1 MAGILHYLKERG
13 LVHDVSHRDDLSR
26 LLDTQSV
33 TFYCGFD
40 PTADSLH
47 VGSMLPLL
55 VMRRLQKAGH
65 KPLVILG
72 SGTGMIGDP
81 SGKSAERKLL
91 TDEEIDINV
100 KGLEKQVSL
109 FLDASG
115 PQGFKI
121 LKNDSWLRSLT
132 CIDFLRDVG
141 KHFSV
146 NAMMQKDSV
155 KSRLTD
161 REQGISYTEFS
172 YALLQAYDFYH
183 LYKQYGCRLQVGGSD
198 QWGNITAGI
207 DFIRRKEQSGT
218 SPVFGLTF
226 PLLTTSSGTKFGKT
240 EQGNVWLDP
249 VRTSAYRFYQFWL
262 NTEDADVVRYLE
274 LFTDEPA
281 KELAALK
288 QELQAHPE
296 KRGAQRRLAENLTL
310 LVHGKS
316 ELRAAVKSSEV
327 LFGGSLLD
335 VSLATLK
342 DIFSDVPSTS
352 VARSQVGSGMALID
366 LLMHCE
372 AAKSKGESKRL
383 IEGGGVYVN
392 NERASEA
399 TAVIT
404 PEQFIAG
411 SLLILRLGKKRY
423 HLVALD

>member
-1 MAGILHYLKERG
+1 MGDILNYLKDRG
-13 LVHDVSHRDDLSR
+13 LVHDVSHFDDLAKTLNS
-26 LLDTQSV
+26 QSV

-55 VMRRLQKAGH
+55 VMRRFQNAGH

-91 TDEEIDINV
+91 TDEEIDHNV
-100 KGLEKQVSL
+100 QGLQKQVSL
-109 FLDASG
+109 FLDATG
-115 PQGFKI
+115 NNGFSI
-121 LKNDSWLRSLT
+121 HKNDTWLRAMT

-146 NAMMQKDSV
+146 NAMMVKDSV

-172 YALLQAYDFYH
+172 YMLLQAYDFYY
-183 LYKQYGCRLQVGGSD
+183 LYKHHGCLLQVGGSD

-226 PLLTTSSGTKFGKT
+226 PLLTTSSGNKFGKT

-249 VRTSAYRFYQFWL
+249 QRTSPYRFYQFWL
-262 NTEDADVVRYLE
+262 STKDADVIRYLK
-274 LFTDEPA
+274 LFTDEPDESIIA
-281 KELAALK
+281 LEGELK
-288 QELQAHPE
+288 SSPE
-296 KRGAQRRLAENLTL
+296 KRGAQRRLAETLTEI
-310 LVHGKS
+310 VHGTEGVRS
-316 ELRAAVKSSEV
+316 AVQASEV
-327 LFGGSLLD
+327 LFGGSITN
-335 VSLATLK
+335 VPLAMLK
-342 DIFSDVPSTS
+342 DIFADVPSTNLS
-352 VARSQVGSGMALID
+352 RQEIGSGIALSD
-366 LLMHCE
+366 LLVRCE
-372 AAKSKGESKRL
+372 GAKSKGEAKRL
-383 IEGGGVYVN
+383 IDGGGVYIN
-392 NERASEA
+392 NERATDA
-399 TAVIT
+399 AAVIT
-404 PEQFIAG
+404 AAAFIEN

-423 HLVALD
+423 HLVALQ